1 VLIFFKTLAYFYK
14 VAIKFFSKIKKIIGE
29 IIMAKHQ
36 FQTEVGQLLHLMTHS
51 LYSNKEIFIREL
63 VSNSSDAIDKLN
75 YLRLTDENLKDA
87 YADWKGEVNITFD
100 EADKSLTIIDNGVGM
115 NDEDL
120 IASIGTI
127 AKSGTKS
134 FVEALTGDAKKDSNL
149 IGQFGVGFYSVFMVA
164 SRVDVISKK
173 AGEEVAY
180 KWSSDGTGEFDLAPC
195 TKESSGTVIYIKL
208 KDEEASEFADKH
220 RIKNIVGKYSNH
232 IAYPIFLNYKE
243 EVTETLSEED
253 KKAGK
258 EAAKSIE
265 DKREKINE
273 ATALWMQAKA
283 KLKADEYNDF
293 YKSISHDS
301 TDPMLT
307 IHTKVEG
314 VNEYTTLFY
323 IPKTAPMDMYRA
335 DFQPGVKLYV
345 KRVFITDSEKELLP
359 TYLRFV
365 RGIIDSEDLPL
376 NVSREILQENRVL
389 ANIKQ
394 SSVKKILSEI
404 KKLAKD
410 EEKYAE
416 FIAQYIRPLKE
427 GVYQDHMNKEAI
439 LDLLRYKSSTIEKMT
454 SLEAYKERAD
464 SEQKAIYYIVGEN
477 EKILRSSPL
486 LESYNKNNIEV
497 LILDDKEIDEI
508 ITPTMGAYK
517 EWEFKDITAC
527 EPPKVEQTEEAK
539 KEVEEKFESI
549 LAKIKDKLGD
559 AVKEVKITN
568 RLSESPSC
576 VVKDVADGQ
585 MAQMMQMMRA
595 MGQEMPESAPILEI
609 NPEHEI
615 VKKLNGC
622 PDDSTI
628 EDVSWI
634 LLDQAKLSE
643 GMEITDT
650 VAFAKRLS
658 RITAKAL

>member
-1 VLIFFKTLAYFYK
+1 
-14 VAIKFFSKIKKIIGE
+14 
-29 IIMAKHQ
+29 MAKHQ

-75 YLRLTDENLKDA
+75 YVRLTDESLKEA
-87 YADWKGEVNITFD
+87 FADWKGEINISFD
-100 EADKSLTIIDNGVGM
+100 EADKSLTISDNGVGM
-115 NDEDL
+115 NEADL

-164 SRVDVISKK
+164 DKVDVISKK
-173 AGEEVAY
+173 AGEETAY
-180 KWSSDGTGEFDLAPC
+180 KWSSDGTGEFDLAPAL
-195 TKESSGTVIYIKL
+195 KESNGTVIYIKL
-208 KDEEASEFADKH
+208 KDEEASEFASKH
-220 RIKNIVGKYSNH
+220 RIQNIVGKYSNH
-232 IAYPIFLNYKE
+232 IAYPIFLNYNE
-243 EVTETLSEED
+243 EVTETLSED
-253 KKAGK
+253 DIKAGK
-258 EAAKSIE
+258 VAAKSIE

-273 ATALWMQAKA
+273 ATALWMQPKA
-283 KLKADEYNDF
+283 KLKEEDYNDF

-301 TDPMLT
+301 SNPMLT
-307 IHTKVEG
+307 IHTKTEG

-323 IPKTAPMDMYRA
+323 VPKTAPMDMYRA
-335 DFQPGVKLYV
+335 DFQSGVKLYV

-404 KKLAKD
+404 KKISKD

-439 LDLLRYKSSTIEKMT
+439 LDLLRYKSTKVEAGKMT
-454 SLEAYKERAD
+454 SLEAYKQRAD
-464 SEQKAIYYIVGEN
+464 IEQKAIFYIVGEN

-508 ITPTMGAYK
+508 ITPTIGAYK
-517 EWEFKDITAC
+517 DWEFKDLTSC
-527 EPPKVEQTEEAK
+527 EPPKVEQSEEAK

-559 AVKEVKITN
+559 AVKDVKVTN

-576 VVKDVADGQ
+576 VVKDVADAQ

-622 PDDSTI
+622 VDESTI

>member
-1 VLIFFKTLAYFYK
+1 
-14 VAIKFFSKIKKIIGE
+14 
-29 IIMAKHQ
+29 MAKHQ

-63 VSNSSDAIDKLN
+63 VSNASDAIDKLN
-75 YLRLTDENLKDA
+75 YLRLTDENLKDK
-87 YADWKGEVNITFD
+87 YANWKGEINISFD
-100 EADKSLTIIDNGVGM
+100 EKDKSLSIIDNGIGM
-115 NDEDL
+115 NEADL

-164 SRVDVISKK
+164 DKVDVISKK
-173 AGEEVAY
+173 AGEEQAY
-180 KWSSDGTGEFDLAPC
+180 KWSSTGTGEFDLTPC
-195 TKESSGTVIYIKL
+195 TKESNGTVIYIKL
-208 KDEEASEFADKH
+208 KDEEAGEFASKY
-220 RIKNIVGKYSNH
+220 RIKNIVEKYSNH
-232 IAYPIFLNYKE
+232 IAYPIFLNYDE
-243 EVTETLSEED
+243 EVSEPLSEED
-253 KKAGK
+253 EKAGK
-258 EAAKSIE
+258 KPEKKIE
-265 DKREKINE
+265 RKHEQINA
-273 ATALWMQAKA
+273 ATALWMQPKA
-283 KLKADEYNDF
+283 KLKEQDYNDF

-301 TDPMLT
+301 SDPMLT
-307 IHTKVEG
+307 IHTKTEG

-323 IPKTAPMDMYRA
+323 IPKIAPMDMYRA
-335 DFQPGVKLYV
+335 DFQSGVKLYV
-345 KRVFITDSEKELLP
+345 KRVFITDDEKELLP
-359 TYLRFV
+359 IYLRFV

-376 NVSREILQENRVL
+376 NVSREILQENRIL

-404 KKLAKD
+404 KKLSKD

-416 FIAQYIRPLKE
+416 FVAQYIRPLKE
-427 GVYQDHMNKEAI
+427 GVYQDYTNKEAI
-439 LDLLRYKSSTIEKMT
+439 LELLRYKSTKTEIGKMT
-454 SLEAYKERAD
+454 SLEAYKERAN

-477 EKILRSSPL
+477 EKVLRNSPL
-486 LESYNKNNIEV
+486 LESYKKNDIEV

-508 ITPTMGAYK
+508 ITPAIGAFK
-517 EWEFKDITAC
+517 EWEFKDITAI
-527 EPPKVEQTEEAK
+527 EPPKVEQSEEEK
-539 KEVEEKFESI
+539 KEVEEKFQDI
-549 LAKIKDKLGD
+549 LSKIKDKLGD
-559 AVKEVKITN
+559 AVKDVKVTS

-576 VVKDVADGQ
+576 VVKDAADAQ
-585 MAQMMQMMRA
+585 MAAMAHMFRA
-595 MGQEMPESAPILEI
+595 MGQAMPESAPILEI

-622 PDDSTI
+622 TDESTI

-650 VAFAKRLS
+650 VAFAQRLS